1 MSEELELQITEDG
14 SPTLYSTQFQE
25 CYHSMRGALSESKHI
40 CIDNGLSTLTCE
52 PQIRILE
59 YGFGLG
65 MNLWVAI
72 QWAIQ
77 NAKTIDYTTLELYP
91 VPLEMVSLVR
101 CLEPSEVEILWRE
114 AHKTPWEISCSL
126 SPQIA
131 LTKQCVDFM
140 QYLPPV
146 NTFHIVFF
154 DAFSPLRVPEQ
165 WGSEL
170 FTRIFDALL
179 LGGCLVTYSA
189 SGKVKQ
195 ALRKAG
201 FRVHRRLGALGK
213 HHMLVAKK

>member
-52 PQIRILE
+52 PPIRILE

-126 SPQIA
+126 LFSLMPLARFAYQNNGEVNCLQEFLMPYFLEDA
-131 LTKQCVDFM
+131 W
-140 QYLPPV
+140 LP
-146 NTFHIVFF
+146 T
-154 DAFSPLRVPEQ
+154 VPAE
-165 WGSEL
+165 
-170 FTRIFDALL
+170 
-179 LGGCLVTYSA
+179 
-189 SGKVKQ
+189 K
-195 ALRKAG
+195 
-201 FRVHRRLGALGK
+201 
-213 HHMLVAKK
+213 